1 VVTSFVAVC
10 VQCRWCASGME
21 YLCDTGSGKPV
32 SKALRDVVTEIVEEA
47 RAQGVLS
54 TDTGAGAAVEAICA
68 LTRGLSEQAASLSLE
83 AYDATLGSAKR
94 LIRGSPF
101 ARRNHIRSQR

>member
-1 VVTSFVAVC
+1 
-10 VQCRWCASGME
+10 ME

-94 LIRGSPF
+94 LIRGSLF
-101 ARRNHIRSQR
+101 ARCNHIRSQR